1 MFHML
6 KEACWN
12 SNFQMNPKKIMSD
25 FESSLI
31 PSIAIQFPGSKHK
44 GYFYHFSQAI
54 WRKVQSLGYQTE
66 YLHNDQIRVFIREMM
81 ALAFIPEWEVSIGFQ
96 SLCTDTPED
105 LNVGEF
111 TDYMDRTWI
120 NGTFKPELWNVFDSN
135 GPRTNNHLEGWHNRL
150 NSFLGRRHP
159 NIYQLMEFITKEQAV
174 IDIEILQLQS
184 DALAP
189 PKKMYI
195 ALECRIEN
203 LRQKYM
209 SGELDMDEYLLR
221 IANNLGNR

>member
-1 MFHML
+1 
-6 KEACWN
+6 
-12 SNFQMNPKKIMSD
+12 
-25 FESSLI
+25 
-31 PSIAIQFPGSKHK
+31 
-44 GYFYHFSQAI
+44 
-54 WRKVQSLGYQTE
+54 
-66 YLHNDQIRVFIREMM
+66 MM
-81 ALAFIPEWEVSIGFQ
+81 ALAFIPEWELSIAFQ
-96 SLCTDTPED
+96 SLCTDTPEG

-159 NIYQLMEFITKEQAV
+159 NIYQLMAFITKEQAV
-174 IDIEILQLQS
+174 IDIEILQLHS
-184 DALAP
+184 GALAP
-189 PKKMYI
+189 PKKKMYI

-209 SGELDMDEYLLR
+209 SGELDIDEYLLR
-221 IANNLGNR
+221 IANNLANR